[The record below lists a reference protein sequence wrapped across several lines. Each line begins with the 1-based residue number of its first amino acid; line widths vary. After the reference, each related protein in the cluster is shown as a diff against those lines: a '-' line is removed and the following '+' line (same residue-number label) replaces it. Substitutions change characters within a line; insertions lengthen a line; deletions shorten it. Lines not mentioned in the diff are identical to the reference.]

1 MPLVV
6 KPAPHLFN
14 TSLMT
19 DYMRNF
25 VRFLPSYDNLNDAY
39 PPKTEADKEE
49 LRRFFNLPQDFVDSF
64 TPNWNVMTIFQFNK
78 TKEKYYLLVVISNGV
93 YTELEV
99 ILHMSSLDGDPDN
112 VKMYEAYNYDIYNDV
127 PLGRLNVSWNDFTQA
142 IQPDNPTDYQTL
154 WDVFRSDVHKSMQ
167 YMLLSFYL
175 REPPPGTPMGLGKDG
190 VSRIEQQPWFN
201 AEKTDALN
209 HFINEYGKNIDC

>member
-1 MPLVV
+1 MFYGDGFDEDLAAMMQYVRRMRIPPSAQPPRQRRRLELPPEPDSSSSEDEEVPRGDTYFTLTGDEEGMPLVV
-6 KPAPHLFN
+6 RPPPHLFN

-39 PPKTEADKEE
+39 PPKTGVDKEE

-64 TPNWNVMTIFQFNK
+64 TPNWNVMTIFQLNR

-99 ILHMSSLDGDPDN
+99 ILHMSSLM
-112 VKMYEAYNYDIYNDV
+112 V
-127 PLGRLNVSWNDFTQA
+127 
-142 IQPDNPTDYQTL
+142 IQIT
-154 WDVFRSDVHKSMQ
+154 
-167 YMLLSFYL
+167 
-175 REPPPGTPMGLGKDG
+175 
-190 VSRIEQQPWFN
+190 
-201 AEKTDALN
+201 
-209 HFINEYGKNIDC
+209 